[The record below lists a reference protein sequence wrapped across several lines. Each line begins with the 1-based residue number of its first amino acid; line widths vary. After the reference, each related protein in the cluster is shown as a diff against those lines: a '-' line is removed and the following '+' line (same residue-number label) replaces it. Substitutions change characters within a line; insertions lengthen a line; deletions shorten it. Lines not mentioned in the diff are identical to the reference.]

1 MTGFHCL
8 LLRLLLWYAVLLT
21 DGYRLNVPRVL
32 LPYHPSVQ
40 VTFDL
45 IVSDPANGCFTWRS
59 TRPDTVSVKGVNP
72 VGTKGCSAK
81 AQITATS
88 KYAEEQMAVV
98 FAEDK
103 DAGVVLSCSVTVDVI
118 RSISVST
125 TTKVLFWMPHQQK
138 SLYKHTML
146 KVICS
151 LTWEKFLLNGIL
163 NHHLYPKNPF
173 ELYHFRSQNMK
184 LLMACVYLK
193 KIKT

>member
-45 IVSDPANGCFTWRS
+45 IVSDSANGCITWRS

-125 TTKVLFWMPHQQK
+125 TTKVLFLDASPAKIVVQAYNAEGWYLTIISKFPNCK
-138 SLYKHTML
+138 LTKEIENYAVGSLIS
-146 KVICS
+146 VFFFN
-151 LTWEKFLLNGIL
+151 E
-163 NHHLYPKNPF
+163 
-173 ELYHFRSQNMK
+173 
-184 LLMACVYLK
+184 
-193 KIKT
+193 